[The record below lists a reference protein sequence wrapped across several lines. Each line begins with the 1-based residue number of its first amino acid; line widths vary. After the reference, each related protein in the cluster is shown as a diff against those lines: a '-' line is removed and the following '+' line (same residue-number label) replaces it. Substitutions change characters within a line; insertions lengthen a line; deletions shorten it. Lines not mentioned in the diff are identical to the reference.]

1 MSLSNTPTAHAVSP
15 DSGEH
20 WTAEGAWQVAPG
32 LWRIPLPLPMDGLKA
47 VNVYVLETDAGLTL
61 VDGGWAIPVARE
73 LLEKCLGQ
81 IGAGFADIRR
91 FLVTHVHRDHYTM
104 ATVLGH
110 EVGAEVALG
119 PQDFACVI
127 VVGEGIVGRTVG
139 QNHDMVLAN
148 DDGAV
153 VAYEDLDTG
162 EFQQIYLKKWRGAI
176 PVDPEGLDA

>member
-20 WTAEGAWQVAPG
+20 WTAEGAWPVAPG

-81 IGAGFADIRR
+81 ISGVSWARR
-91 FLVTHVHRDHYTM
+91 
-104 ATVLGH
+104 
-110 EVGAEVALG
+110 
-119 PQDFACVI
+119 CV
-127 VVGEGIVGRTVG
+127 
-139 QNHDMVLAN
+139 
-148 DDGAV
+148 
-153 VAYEDLDTG
+153 
-162 EFQQIYLKKWRGAI
+162 
-176 PVDPEGLDA
+176 